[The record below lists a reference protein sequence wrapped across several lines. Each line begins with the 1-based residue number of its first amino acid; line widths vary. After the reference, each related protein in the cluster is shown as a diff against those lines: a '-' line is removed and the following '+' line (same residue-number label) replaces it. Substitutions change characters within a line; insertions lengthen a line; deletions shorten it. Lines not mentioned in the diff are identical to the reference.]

1 MAHQA
6 RVPVIDLQTAT
17 GDIKR
22 IFEVTS
28 KTAGRVPNTARV
40 WANIPYIARVQRLRG
55 WALNREGAGGVLSSR
70 IKEMAVLKTSHLNG
84 CAY

>member
-1 MAHQA
+1 MTTTA
-6 RVPVIDLQTAT
+6 RVPLIDPQTAT
-17 GDIKR
+17 GETKR
-22 IFEVTS
+22 IFDVTA

-70 IKEMAVLKTSHLNG
+70 IKEMAVLKTSHVNG